1 MTPDEEARLRL
12 VSDNELLAEAVR
24 FAADID
30 LPSAQIN
37 GLLSFSLGEWSE
49 LERFVSHQADRNWQE
64 VRGGEHPT
72 KTFYKEMK
80 EKLTWLRE
88 QSVAW
93 GFVPDGLTK
102 HEARDRPSAA
112 AIRLAREFIQ
122 HLSAELL
129 FQKGGR

>member
-12 VSDNELLAEAVR
+12 FSDNELLEEAVH
-24 FAADID
+24 FATD
-30 LPSAQIN
+30 LELPPAQIN

-49 LERFVSHQADRNWQE
+49 LERFVTHQADRNWPD

-72 KTFYKEMK
+72 KSFYKEMK
-80 EKLTWLRE
+80 KKLTWLRE
-88 QSVAW
+88 RGVAL

-102 HEARDRPSAA
+102 NESRERTSSV